1 MASRPWTS
9 PRSSGTSAEEPDRG
23 ATAVQFYVLA
33 FALSWTVWGMAVLFP
48 DLQDVVG
55 PLIILGAYG
64 PFVAALLIAGRR
76 EGAWCW
82 FRRVARPK
90 GRWRLILLGGLA
102 LPLLIAT
109 AHLVTYTL
117 LFAGVSASS
126 DPPWYWTVAAAPVN
140 IGLLFWLGSGM
151 EEFGWQGMGVPA
163 LMQRFRPLTTA
174 VVHGI
179 AWGTWH
185 LPLYLID
192 SWSGDDQSVLA
203 LYGITLTLSPIMIWL
218 TRSAAGGVLPAVL
231 FHTATNHY
239 SSLYMDQGDNGLF
252 AAPLADSFDIIK
264 IGVYLTIAAAVIVT
278 TRGRLLSNR
287 LAKPATS

>member
-9 PRSSGTSAEEPDRG
+9 PHASGTGAEEPDRG

-33 FALSWTVWGMAVLFP
+33 FALSWTVWGTAVLFP
-48 DLQDVVG
+48 DLQYVVG
-55 PLIILGAYG
+55 LRIILGAYG

-90 GRWRLILLGGLA
+90 GRWRLMLLGGLA

-109 AHLVTYTL
+109 AHLVIYTL
-117 LFAGVSASS
+117 FFAGVSASS
-126 DPPWYWTVAAAPVN
+126 DPPWYWAAAAAPVN
-140 IGLLFWLGSGM
+140 ICLLFWLGSGM

-163 LMQRFRPLTTA
+163 LMKRFRPVTTA

-192 SWSGDDQSVLA
+192 SWSGNDQSVLA
-203 LYGITLTLSPIMIWL
+203 LYGITLTLSPIMMWL
-218 TRSAAGGVLPAVL
+218 TRSAAGGVLPRSVP
-231 FHTATNHY
+231 Y
-239 SSLYMDQGDNGLF
+239 SDKPLLESLHRSGRQRPVCCP
-252 AAPLADSFDIIK
+252 AH
-264 IGVYLTIAAAVIVT
+264 
-278 TRGRLLSNR
+278 RLLRHHQDRR
-287 LAKPATS
+287 LSDDCRRRHRGHERKASLESIRKPATS